1 MNRRAFILLLGG
13 AALALPGRGGAQE
26 QRARRIAALM
36 QYTEDNAEAQRLIA
50 ALHDGLQKLGWVEG
64 RNLQIDHRW
73 GGTDMNTLQSLAKE
87 IVATKPDLIFSS
99 SSPTTRILKQETRTI
114 PIVFGNLVDPV
125 GQGFVASL
133 ARPGGNVTG
142 FVNLE
147 PSVAGKYVELLKE
160 IAPRVARVAIF
171 YNPATAPYHEI
182 YLNPFN
188 AAARS
193 LGLVPIVTPVR
204 DLGEL
209 EIVMATQAREP
220 NAGLIAMPDGFQS
233 VNYREIAALAARYK
247 LPAVYATLAVAR
259 AGGLLAYSNDAT
271 DNYRRAASYVDRI
284 LKGEKPSDLPV
295 QFPVKFE
302 LVVNLKAA
310 KALGL
315 DVPPLLEQRADEVI
329 E

>member
-13 AALALPGRGGAQE
+13 AALALLGRGGAQE

-160 IAPRVARVAIF
+160 IAPSTIRRQRPI
-171 YNPATAPYHEI
+171 TKSI
-182 YLNPFN
+182 ST
-188 AAARS
+188 RS
-193 LGLVPIVTPVR
+193 TPPQGLS
-204 DLGEL
+204 
-209 EIVMATQAREP
+209 ASC
-220 NAGLIAMPDGFQS
+220 QS
-233 VNYREIAALAARYK
+233 
-247 LPAVYATLAVAR
+247 
-259 AGGLLAYSNDAT
+259 
-271 DNYRRAASYVDRI
+271 
-284 LKGEKPSDLPV
+284 
-295 QFPVKFE
+295 
-302 LVVNLKAA
+302 
-310 KALGL
+310 
-315 DVPPLLEQRADEVI
+315 
-329 E
+329 